1 MREREFYLP
10 SSDGNSRLHCMEWL
24 PDGEILGAIQIVHGM
39 MEHTGRYRE
48 TAEWLADRGIAV
60 YGHDHLGHGRTAAE
74 KEDLGYFGDRDGEFS
89 LVKDVRRLT
98 LYGKRRY
105 RGKRLFLLGHSMG
118 SFMVRRTLTVYEDG
132 PDGVILM
139 GTGSQP
145 EGMVLA
151 GWCLASLVSAVRG
164 RRSRSRLLHELSL
177 GNYNRKFWPVQT
189 DHDWLTRDMEK
200 ARSFEADPYC
210 QFLFTAGAYRD
221 FFRVILMD
229 QRAERLGRM
238 RTDMPLLLLSG
249 DRDPVGENERG
260 VRKVYKRFSDAG
272 CRDITLGFYKDARHE
287 LFNETNR
294 EEVREDLFSWL
305 LGHLEEQDG

>member
-1 MREREFYLP
+1 
-10 SSDGNSRLHCMEWL
+10 
-24 PDGEILGAIQIVHGM
+24 
-39 MEHTGRYRE
+39 
-48 TAEWLADRGIAV
+48 
-60 YGHDHLGHGRTAAE
+60 
-74 KEDLGYFGDRDGEFS
+74 
-89 LVKDVRRLT
+89 
-98 LYGKRRY
+98 
-105 RGKRLFLLGHSMG
+105 MG
-118 SFMVRRTLTVYEDG
+118 SFIVRRTLTVYEDG

-145 EGMVLA
+145 EGMVFA
-151 GWCLASLVSAVRG
+151 GWCLASLVSTIRG
-164 RRSRSRLLHELSL
+164 SRSRSRRSTSCPWEIIT
-177 GNYNRKFWPVQT
+177 GNSGPVQT

-221 FFRVILMD
+221 FFRMILMD
-229 QRAERLGRM
+229 QRAEQLGRR

-294 EEVREDLFSWL
+294 RRYGGSSFPGFWASGGTE
-305 LGHLEEQDG
+305 

>member
-10 SSDGNSRLHCMEWL
+10 SSDGHSRLHCMEWL
-24 PDGEILGAIQIVHGM
+24 PDGEILGAVQIVHGM

-74 KEDLGYFGDRDGEFS
+74 KEDLGYFGDRDGELS

-145 EGMVLA
+145 EGMVFA
-151 GWCLASLVSAVRG
+151 GWCLASLVSAIRG
-164 RRSRSRLLHELSL
+164 SRSRSRLLHELSL

-221 FFRVILMD
+221 FFRVIL
-229 QRAERLGRM
+229 
-238 RTDMPLLLLSG
+238 
-249 DRDPVGENERG
+249 
-260 VRKVYKRFSDAG
+260 
-272 CRDITLGFYKDARHE
+272 I
-287 LFNETNR
+287 
-294 EEVREDLFSWL
+294 
-305 LGHLEEQDG
+305 

>member
-118 SFMVRRTLTVYEDG
+118 SFMVRRTLTVYEDR

-164 RRSRSRLLHELSL
+164 SRSRSRLLHELSL
-177 GNYNRKFWPVQT
+177 GNYNRKFRPVQT

-229 QRAERLGRM
+229 QRGIWKRPGALKQIRIASSF
-238 RTDMPLLLLSG
+238 LLPGPTGIFSG
-249 DRDPVGENERG
+249 
-260 VRKVYKRFSDAG
+260 
-272 CRDITLGFYKDARHE
+272 
-287 LFNETNR
+287 
-294 EEVREDLFSWL
+294 
-305 LGHLEEQDG
+305 

>member
-24 PDGEILGAIQIVHGM
+24 PDGEILGAVQIVHGM

-74 KEDLGYFGDRDGEFS
+74 KEDLGYFGDRDGELS

-145 EGMVLA
+145 EGMVFA
-151 GWCLASLVSAVRG
+151 GWCLASLVSTIRG
-164 RRSRSRLLHELSL
+164 SRSRSRLLHELSL

-200 ARSFEADPYC
+200 ARSFETDPYC
-210 QFLFTAGAYRD
+210 QFLFTAGASPGFLPGD
-221 FFRVILMD
+221 PHGPAG
-229 QRAERLGRM
+229 RA
-238 RTDMPLLLLSG
+238 
-249 DRDPVGENERG
+249 
-260 VRKVYKRFSDAG
+260 AG
-272 CRDITLGFYKDARHE
+272 KDA
-287 LFNETNR
+287 
-294 EEVREDLFSWL
+294 D
-305 LGHLEEQDG
+305 GHAPSSAFRGPGSGWEKTKEASERCINGFQTQAAGILP